1 MTSPS
6 VEVNDLDAVRTL
18 PECPLSVAMHSPVV
32 TSQILTVLSLD
43 AETMRR
49 PSRKIS
55 TLKTCDNGMSSTNRS
70 CGEPQEVNTVSHRGS
85 NTDRNNCR
93 SMVLLVPFKSPNT
106 FACQKLPHF
115 ERPVAAS
122 RHNAQPVRK
131 HYNVIDLRR
140 RHIITKS
147 TADAATHF
155 IRVPFQRRHAFAGRH
170 VPDLERAVAR
180 PRNDAPPVR
189 KFRNAKDLRRRQ
201 IITEIPQK
209 ADAAPHPIRVPFQ
222 RRHAFAGR
230 HVPHLERAVVRPR
243 HDAPPV

>member
-1 MTSPS
+1 
-6 VEVNDLDAVRTL
+6 
-18 PECPLSVAMHSPVV
+18 
-32 TSQILTVLSLD
+32 
-43 AETMRR
+43 
-49 PSRKIS
+49 
-55 TLKTCDNGMSSTNRS
+55 
-70 CGEPQEVNTVSHRGS
+70 
-85 NTDRNNCR
+85 
-93 SMVLLVPFKSPNT
+93 MVLLVPFKSPNT

>member
-1 MTSPS
+1 MMTSPS

-140 RHIITKS
+140 RHIITKAQW
-147 TADAATHF
+147 T
-155 IRVPFQRRHAFAGRH
+155 PQR
-170 VPDLERAVAR
+170 
-180 PRNDAPPVR
+180 
-189 KFRNAKDLRRRQ
+189 
-201 IITEIPQK
+201 T
-209 ADAAPHPIRVPFQ
+209 
-222 RRHAFAGR
+222 
-230 HVPHLERAVVRPR
+230 
-243 HDAPPV
+243 